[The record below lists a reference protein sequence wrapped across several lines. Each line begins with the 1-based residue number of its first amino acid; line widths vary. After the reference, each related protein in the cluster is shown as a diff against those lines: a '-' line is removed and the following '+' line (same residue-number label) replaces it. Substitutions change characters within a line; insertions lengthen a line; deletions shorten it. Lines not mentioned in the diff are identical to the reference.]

1 MVGAD
6 KFGSVRRRGPD
17 GPQRL
22 EMKQPSQRKPAA
34 DDDERDRITPCI
46 PCAADLFHEGKPYGL
61 HCFVGEQKRQEG
73 CNWEDQVAEKSQ
85 ASGSIRDLLEGSG
98 GHQPQEN
105 HDQTIGGQPDN
116 VGAAESQ

>member
-6 KFGSVRRRGPD
+6 KFGSGSPQGPD

-22 EMKQPSQRKPAA
+22 EMKQPTQRKPAA
-34 DDDERDRITPCI
+34 ADHERDSVTPCL
-46 PCAADLFHEGKPYGL
+46 PCAADLFHEGEPYGL
-61 HCFVGEQKRQEG
+61 HRFVGEQKRQEG
-73 CNWEDQVAEKSQ
+73 CDWEDQVAEKPQ
-85 ASGSIRDLLEGSG
+85 ASGIIRDLLEGSG

-105 HDQTIGGQPDN
+105 DNQTICSQPDN